1 MNLRDPATDWTNQ
14 TWEER
19 LEMCVSTL
27 YVHGFMRDANKAR
40 TMERIRA
47 RADVQREASPVTA
60 IGQAREVRV

>member
-1 MNLRDPATDWTNQ
+1 MNLTDPATDWTNQ

-27 YVHGFMRDANKAR
+27 YVHGYMGDADKAR

-47 RADVQREASPVTA
+47 RAEIQREASPATA
-60 IGQAREVRV
+60 KGDA